1 MEDMFMSYVTAAAFN
16 YRNVA
21 QQINS
26 QQALMNNWQT
36 QQSRL
41 DEVGQ
46 LALSNPEALSSPEYM
61 AKLAAQDKAL
71 SLQGVQAQV
80 QFQVAQAMREQSNNL
95 LKKAFEDEKKN
106 QLGS

>member
-1 MEDMFMSYVTAAAFN
+1 
-16 YRNVA
+16 
-21 QQINS
+21 
-26 QQALMNNWQT
+26 MNNWQT

-46 LALSNPEALSSPEYM
+46 LALNNPEALNSPEYM

-71 SLQGVQAQV
+71 SLQGIQAQI
-80 QFQVAQAMREQSNNL
+80 QFQVAQTMREQSNNL